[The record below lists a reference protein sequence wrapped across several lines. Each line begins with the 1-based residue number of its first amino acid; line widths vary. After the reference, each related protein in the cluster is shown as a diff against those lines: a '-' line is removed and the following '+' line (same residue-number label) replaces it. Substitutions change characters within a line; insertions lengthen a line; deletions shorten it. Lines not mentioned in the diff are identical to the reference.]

1 MPLPYLR
8 LSPLYYFPGLYFRSI
23 TVELVMLKRFFI
35 TGTDTSVGKTV
46 VSRALLQALASGGKS
61 VAGYKPVAKGSK
73 ETAEGMRNK
82 DALVLQSVSSLE
94 LPYEAINPIALSEE
108 ESSVAHSCPI
118 NYTLLSNGLA
128 SLSDKVDHVVVEGT
142 GGWRSLM
149 NDLRPLSEW
158 VVQEQLPVLMVVGIQ
173 EGCINHALLT
183 AQAVANDGLPLIGW
197 VANRINPGLA
207 HYAEIIDVLG
217 KKLPAPLI
225 GELPY
230 LPRAEQR
237 ELGQYI
243 RLSMLGSV
251 LAVDRIMA

>member
-1 MPLPYLR
+1 M
-8 LSPLYYFPGLYFRSI
+8 F
-23 TVELVMLKRFFI
+23 KRFFI
-35 TGTDTSVGKTV
+35 TGTDTAVGKTV
-46 VSRALLQALASGGKS
+46 VSRALLQALAASGKS

-73 ETAEGMRNK
+73 ETPDGLRNK
-82 DALVLQSVSSLE
+82 DALVLQSVSSMV
-94 LPYEAINPIALSEE
+94 LPYEAVNPIALSED

-118 NYTLLSNGLA
+118 NYGLLSDGLQR
-128 SLSDKVDHVVVEGT
+128 LSGQVEHVVVEGT

-158 VVQEQLPVLMVVGIQ
+158 VVQEQLPVLMGVGIQ

-183 AQAVANDGLPLIGW
+183 AQAIANDGLPLIGW

-207 HYAEIIDVLG
+207 HYAEIIEVLS

-237 ELGQYI
+237 ELSQYI
-243 RLSMLGSV
+243 DLSILGEV
-251 LAVDRIMA
+251 MAVDRIPA

>member
-1 MPLPYLR
+1 M
-8 LSPLYYFPGLYFRSI
+8 F
-23 TVELVMLKRFFI
+23 KRFFI
-35 TGTDTSVGKTV
+35 TGTDTAVGKTV
-46 VSRALLQALASGGKS
+46 VSRALLQALAASGKS

-73 ETAEGMRNK
+73 VTPDGLRNK
-82 DALVLQSVSSLE
+82 DALVLQSVSSLV
-94 LPYEAINPIALSEE
+94 LPYEAVNPIALSED

-118 NYTLLSNGLA
+118 NYGLLSDGLQR
-128 SLSDKVDHVVVEGT
+128 LSGQVEHVVVEGT

-183 AQAVANDGLPLIGW
+183 AQAIANDGLPLIGW

-207 HYAEIIDVLG
+207 HYAEIIEVLS

-237 ELGQYI
+237 ELSQYI
-243 RLSMLGSV
+243 DLSILGEV
-251 LAVDRIMA
+251 MAVDRIPA

>member
-1 MPLPYLR
+1 MM
-8 LSPLYYFPGLYFRSI
+8 F
-23 TVELVMLKRFFI
+23 KRFFI

-46 VSRALLQALASGGKS
+46 VSRALLQALAASGKS

-73 ETAEGMRNK
+73 ETPDGLRNK
-82 DALVLQSVSSLE
+82 DALILQGVSSLA
-94 LPYEAINPIALSEE
+94 LPYDAVNPIALSED

-118 NYTLLSNGLA
+118 NYGLLSDGLQR
-128 SLSDKVDHVVVEGT
+128 LSGQVDHVVVEGT

-158 VVQEQLPVLMVVGIQ
+158 VVQEQLPVVMVVGIQ

-183 AQAVANDGLPLIGW
+183 AQAIANDGLPMIGW

-207 HYAEIIDVLG
+207 HYAEIIEVLS
-217 KKLPAPLI
+217 KKLPGPLI

-237 ELGQYI
+237 ELSQYI
-243 RLSMLGSV
+243 DLTMLGDMM
-251 LAVDRIMA
+251 AVDRVLA

>member
-1 MPLPYLR
+1 
-8 LSPLYYFPGLYFRSI
+8 
-23 TVELVMLKRFFI
+23 MLKRFFV

-46 VSRALLQALASGGKS
+46 VSRALLQALAAGGKS

-73 ETAEGMRNK
+73 ETAEGLRNK
-82 DALVLQSVSSLE
+82 DALVLQSVSSLA
-94 LPYEAINPIALSEE
+94 LPYQAINPIALSED
-108 ESSVAHSCPI
+108 ESSVAHSGRVD
-118 NYTLLSNGLA
+118 YTLLSTGLA
-128 SLSDKVDHVVVEGT
+128 NLSDKVDHVVVEGT

-183 AQAVANDGLPLIGW
+183 AQAIANDGLPLVGW

-207 HYAEIIDVLG
+207 HYAEIIEVLS
-217 KKLPAPLI
+217 KKLPGPLV

-237 ELGQYI
+237 ELAQYI
-243 RLSMLGSV
+243 DLTRFGRA
-251 LAVDRIMA
+251 LAVDRVLA

>member
-1 MPLPYLR
+1 M
-8 LSPLYYFPGLYFRSI
+8 G
-23 TVELVMLKRFFI
+23 LVMFKRFFI
-35 TGTDTSVGKTV
+35 TGTDTAVGKTV
-46 VSRALLQALASGGKS
+46 VSRALLQALAAGGNS
-61 VAGYKPVAKGSK
+61 VVGYKPVAKGSK
-73 ETAEGMRNK
+73 ETPDGLRNK
-82 DALVLQSVSSLE
+82 DALVLQSVSTLD

-108 ESSVAHSCPI
+108 ESSVAHSSPI
-118 NYTLLSNGLA
+118 NYGLLSDGLMKLSRQA
-128 SLSDKVDHVVVEGT
+128 SHVIVEGT

-158 VVQEQLPVLMVVGIQ
+158 VVQEQLPVLLVVGIQ

-183 AQAVANDGLPLIGW
+183 AQAIANDGLPLIGW

-207 HYAEIIDVLG
+207 HYAEIIDVLS

-237 ELGQYI
+237 ELSQYI
-243 RLSMLGSV
+243 DLSLLGDVTTVDRV
-251 LAVDRIMA
+251 LA

>member
-1 MPLPYLR
+1 M
-8 LSPLYYFPGLYFRSI
+8 F
-23 TVELVMLKRFFI
+23 KRFFI
-35 TGTDTSVGKTV
+35 TGTDTAVGKTV
-46 VSRALLQALASGGKS
+46 VSRALLQALAASGKS

-73 ETAEGMRNK
+73 ETPDGLRNK
-82 DALVLQSVSSLE
+82 DALVLQSVSSLV
-94 LPYEAINPIALSEE
+94 LPYEAVNPIALSED

-118 NYTLLSNGLA
+118 NYGLLSDGLQR
-128 SLSDKVDHVVVEGT
+128 LSGQVEHVVVEGT

-183 AQAVANDGLPLIGW
+183 AQAIANDGLPLIGW

-207 HYAEIIDVLG
+207 HYAEIIEVLS

-237 ELGQYI
+237 ALSQYI
-243 RLSMLGSV
+243 DLSILGEV
-251 LAVDRIMA
+251 MAVDRIPA

>member
-1 MPLPYLR
+1 
-8 LSPLYYFPGLYFRSI
+8 
-23 TVELVMLKRFFI
+23 MLKRFFI

-46 VSRALLQALASGGKS
+46 VSRALLQAFAANGKS

-73 ETAEGMRNK
+73 ETPEGLRNK
-82 DALVLQSVSSLE
+82 DALVLQSVSTQDF
-94 LPYEAINPIALSEE
+94 PYSAINPIALSEE

-118 NYTLLSNGLA
+118 NYTLLSKGLDD
-128 SLSDKVDHVVVEGT
+128 LNQRVDHVVVEGT

-158 VVQEQLPVLMVVGIQ
+158 VVQEQLPVVMVVGIQ

-183 AQAVANDGLPLIGW
+183 AQAIANDGLPLIGW

-207 HYAEIIDVLG
+207 HYAEIIDVLS
-217 KKLPAPLI
+217 KKLPAPLV

-237 ELGQYI
+237 ELSQYVD
-243 RLSMLGSV
+243 LTMFGDM
-251 LAVDRIMA
+251 LAVDRVLA

>member
-1 MPLPYLR
+1 MM
-8 LSPLYYFPGLYFRSI
+8 F
-23 TVELVMLKRFFI
+23 KRFFI

-46 VSRALLQALASGGKS
+46 VSRALLQALAASGKS

-73 ETAEGMRNK
+73 ETPDGLRNK
-82 DALVLQSVSSLE
+82 DALILQSVSSLA
-94 LPYEAINPIALSEE
+94 LPYDAVNPIALSED

-118 NYTLLSNGLA
+118 NYGLLSDGLQR
-128 SLSDKVDHVVVEGT
+128 LSGQVDHVVVEGT

-158 VVQEQLPVLMVVGIQ
+158 VVQEQLPVVMVVGIQ

-183 AQAVANDGLPLIGW
+183 AQAIANDGLPMIGW

-207 HYAEIIDVLG
+207 HYAEIIEVLS
-217 KKLPAPLI
+217 KKLPGPLI

-237 ELGQYI
+237 ELSQYI
-243 RLSMLGSV
+243 DLTMLGDV
-251 LAVDRIMA
+251 MAVDRVLA